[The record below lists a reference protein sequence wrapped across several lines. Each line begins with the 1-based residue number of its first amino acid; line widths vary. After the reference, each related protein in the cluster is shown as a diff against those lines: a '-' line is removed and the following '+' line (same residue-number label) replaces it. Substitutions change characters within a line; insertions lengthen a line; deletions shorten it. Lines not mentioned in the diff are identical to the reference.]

1 MSITSAT
8 EILPADEGGEDIKAT
23 TSLVDRALRNLKHGH
38 AFAVLD
44 SFGDVGSVADTPEGV
59 FYRDTRHL
67 SRSLLTL
74 NGLRP
79 LLLSSTAHD
88 DKTAVSVDLTNPDM
102 ECDGAWLPR
111 DTIFIERTKF
121 LWRGSL
127 YERIGL
133 RNYDVNARRVRL
145 ELTFDADFR
154 DLFEVRGMARQNRG
168 NARFTTGDSRIEFSY
183 SGLDAVQ
190 RKTFLHFSPR
200 PSRLEGKT
208 VLFEVSLA
216 PHQQA
221 SFFAVFDCE
230 GRPAQELS
238 TFATAYRNLRRER
251 RRLARSAAQIESSNH
266 VFNEVIGRATSDLYM
281 LATPSANG
289 IYPFAGIPW
298 YSTIFGRDGILT
310 AILTLWL
317 DPAFARGVLLS
328 LAATQAVKFDAAA
341 DAQPGKI
348 LHEQRFGEMAN
359 LREVPFGLYYG
370 TVDATPLFVLLA
382 GLYFQRT
389 GDRETVERIWPNIE
403 AALDW
408 IDKFGDPD
416 GDGFVEYQVQAE
428 NGLRNQGWKDSGD
441 SIFHANGELVRGPTA
456 LCEVQAYVYA
466 AKRTISETAEALGKT
481 DLAAMLNRQAQQLQV
496 RFEAAF
502 WCEELNTY
510 AIALDGKKRPCQVQ
524 SSNAGH
530 VMFCGLSSPQRAQ
543 AVAKTLLN
551 PNNFSGW
558 GIRTLGADQARYNPM
573 SYHNGSIW
581 PHDNALIALGL
592 ARYGMKA
599 EAAMLFET
607 MFSVATHQEFRRLP
621 ELFCGFLRKRNR
633 GPTSYPVACSPQAWA
648 AATHFGLLSACLGL
662 RVRQGGRMIEFD
674 RPVLPEFIDD
684 LTIRNLGSSEASADL
699 RISRAGAALRVNVLD
714 RKGDV
719 AVSIRE

>member
-1 MSITSAT
+1 MNPTRAA
-8 EILPADEGGEDIKAT
+8 EILPIDEGGEEIRAT
-23 TSLVDRALRNLKHGH
+23 TSLNDRALRNLKHGH

-67 SRSLLTL
+67 SRSLLTV

-88 DKTAVSVDLTNPDM
+88 DKTVISVDLTNPDM

-133 RNYDVNARRVRL
+133 RNYDVMARRFKL
-145 ELTFDADFR
+145 ELAFDADFR
-154 DLFEVRGMARQNRG
+154 DLFEVRGMERKNRG
-168 NARFTTGDSRIEFSY
+168 SARFTTRDFGIEFSY

-190 RKTFLHFSPR
+190 RKTSLHFSPQ
-200 PSRLEGKT
+200 PSRFAGKT
-208 VLFEVSLA
+208 ASFEVSLA

-221 SFFAVFDCE
+221 SFFVVLDCE
-230 GRPAQELS
+230 GRPARDLN
-238 TFATAYRNLRRER
+238 TFATAYRSLRGER
-251 RRLARSAAQIESSNH
+251 RRLARSAARIESSNH
-266 VFNEVIGRATSDLYM
+266 VFNEVIARATSDLYM

-310 AILTLWL
+310 AILTLWV

-389 GDRETVERIWPNIE
+389 GDRETVESIWPNIE
-403 AALDW
+403 AALNW
-408 IDKFGDPD
+408 IDKYGDLD

-441 SIFHANGELVRGPTA
+441 SIFHADGELTHGPTA

-466 AKRTISETAEALGKT
+466 AKQAISKAAEAMGRTELSVALGQ
-481 DLAAMLNRQAQQLQV
+481 QAQQLRE

-510 AIALDGKKRPCQVQ
+510 AIALDGKKKPCRVQ

-530 VMFCGLSSPQRAQ
+530 VMFCGLSSLQRAQ

-558 GIRTLGADQARYNPM
+558 GVRTLGANQARYNPM

-599 EAAMLFET
+599 EAAMLFEA

-662 RVRQGGRMIEFD
+662 RVRQAGRMIELNK
-674 RPVLPEFIDD
+674 PILPEFIDD
-684 LTIRNLGSSEASADL
+684 LTIRNLGSPEAAADL
-699 RISRAGAALRVNVLD
+699 RISREDAALRVNVLN
-714 RKGDV
+714 RKGKIS
-719 AVSIRE
+719 VSIRE